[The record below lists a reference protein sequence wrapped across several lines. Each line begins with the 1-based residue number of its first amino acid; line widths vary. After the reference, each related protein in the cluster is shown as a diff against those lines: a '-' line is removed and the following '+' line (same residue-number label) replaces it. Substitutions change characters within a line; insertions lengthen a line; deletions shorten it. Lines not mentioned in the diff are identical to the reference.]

1 MFPTWQHGAR
11 TADLGLP
18 SLQTALSYLYSS
30 KALHEIQPSNAREA
44 LAAACLLGGMD
55 ELCSYSYEMCV
66 RSLTPESIDEWIK
79 FVDGMPSSQ
88 EAAEA
93 HLLGQYAP
101 KLQQRVFD
109 YLVKTL
115 PDVLLQ
121 AADGRS
127 KLVHIYSGAP
137 FDIFKAAL
145 ESTSFKTEPNGAA
158 SSSVHRRFK
167 FAKDCIDLRKRG
179 ISQGTDESV
188 VVAFG
193 GKLGG
198 AGNIHIT
205 RKVRK
210 RPLYKVS

>member
-145 ESTSFKTEPNGAA
+145 ESTSFKTGAIA
-158 SSSVHRRFK
+158 RFLIFTCSADCGD
-167 FAKDCIDLRKRG
+167 FAYILRAEWG
-179 ISQGTDESV
+179 SEQ
-188 VVAFG
+188 
-193 GKLGG
+193 
-198 AGNIHIT
+198 
-205 RKVRK
+205 
-210 RPLYKVS
+210 